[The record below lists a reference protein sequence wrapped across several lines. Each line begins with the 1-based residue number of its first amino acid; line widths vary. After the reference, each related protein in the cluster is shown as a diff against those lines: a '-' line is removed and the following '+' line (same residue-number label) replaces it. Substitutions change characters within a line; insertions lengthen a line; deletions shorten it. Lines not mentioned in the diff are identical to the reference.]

1 MQYIVIFNKFVRGS
15 YTIFMA
21 SKGNTFKNGNQAK
34 QNKDT
39 KVSNTST
46 VKKKDSIFKPFN
58 NIDFSDR
65 QRKVLK
71 IVGLFLILTSFLFT
85 VAFISYLFTW
95 KEDQSYIA
103 QTNGGWSTLFRTS
116 EEIHSNDNTE
126 LQPIQNKLGKLGALL
141 ANQFIFEWFGIASFL
156 FVLLFF
162 ITGYKFL
169 YKKSLLPVWKTILYS
184 LIGIVFISV
193 TLGFIQDYIENTPHI
208 LEGKFGYWTNQLLNA
223 QIGKYGV
230 AGVLIFAYLSALIL
244 IYNLDL
250 RFTFQ
255 SKSEGISD
263 ETESSSDE
271 VDETNTLR
279 TTTKN
284 EEEEDI
290 GNVVINVAN
299 TLRSR
304 GANGGTDVALPEDYI
319 EEEEDDLDEAE
330 SAVSIAFETKPKVI
344 PHTQGSIELSVN
356 KPLEIEKPVEE
367 KIEPSLSVEEV
378 KEEKVITAN
387 DLVAQFGE
395 YDPKL
400 DLSGYQYPTLDLL
413 KDYGS
418 GKITI
423 NPQELEANK
432 NRIVDTLRN
441 YSIEIEHIKAT
452 IGPTVTLYEIIPKPG
467 VRISKIKN
475 LEDDIALSLAALGIR
490 IIAPMPGKGT
500 IGIEVPNSSPE
511 MVSMKSILATEKFQ
525 KTEMDLPI
533 ALGKTI
539 SNEVY
544 IADLAKMPHLLVA
557 GATGQGKS
565 VGINAILTSLLY
577 KKHPAELKFVLVD
590 PKKVELSLFKK
601 VERHFLAKL
610 PNEEEAIITDTKK
623 VINTLNSLCIEMDQ
637 RYDLLKNAQVR
648 NLKEYNSKFVN
659 RRLNPEEGH
668 RFLPFIVLIVD
679 EFADLMMT
687 AGKEVETPIARLAQ
701 LARAVGIHLVIAT
714 QRPSVN
720 IITGTIKANFPARL
734 AFRVLSKVDSRTILD
749 AGGADQLIGR
759 GDMLLS
765 TGSDLTRIQC
775 AFVDTPE
782 VEGIS
787 DFIGSQRGYPS
798 AFMLP
803 EYVDESGEG
812 SGSTD
817 FDLDN
822 RDAMFEEAARLIV
835 MHQQGST
842 SLIQRKLKLGYN
854 RAGRIIDQLEAA
866 GIVGPFEG
874 SKAREV
880 LYPDEYSLEQYLE
893 TLRKDN

>member
-1 MQYIVIFNKFVRGS
+1 MSN
-15 YTIFMA
+15 
-21 SKGNTFKNGNQAK
+21 KGNTFRNSGNASSVK
-34 QNKDT
+34 RAPRVKGN
-39 KVSNTST
+39 VSYS
-46 VKKKDSIFKPFN
+46 KKKRFN
-58 NIDFSDR
+58 SFENINFSEG
-65 QRKVLK
+65 QRKALK
-71 IVGLFLILTSFLFT
+71 ILGIFLLF
-85 VAFISYLFTW
+85 VAFIMAVSFVSYLFTW
-95 KEDQSYIA
+95 KQDQSYITE
-103 QTNGGWSTLFRTS
+103 TNGGWSTLFRS
-116 EEIHSNDNTE
+116 VDEIADEAVE
-126 LQPIQNKLGKLGALL
+126 LPVVENKLGKLGALL
-141 ANQFIFEWFGIASFL
+141 ANQFIYEWFGVASFL
-156 FVLLFF
+156 FTFILF
-162 ITGYKFL
+162 IVGYKFL
-169 YKKSLLPVWKTILYS
+169 YRKSLLPVWKTIIYS
-184 LIGIVFISV
+184 STAIIYLSV
-193 TLGFIQDYIENTPHI
+193 TLGFFQDFLTDSPHI
-208 LEGKFGYWTNQLLNA
+208 LEGKFGYWTNQLLKV
-223 QIGKYGV
+223 QIGSTGI
-230 AGVLIFAYLSALIL
+230 AALLAFAYLAILIL

-250 RFTFQ
+250 KWTWS
-255 SKSEGISD
+255 SKK
-263 ETESSSDE
+263 
-271 VDETNTLR
+271 VDEDV
-279 TTTKN
+279 
-284 EEEEDI
+284 EDEEEDNFETFTNKLNSTSNI
-290 GNVVINVAN
+290 SRN
-299 TLRSR
+299 TPHHQVEVEK
-304 GANGGTDVALPEDYI
+304 GED
-319 EEEEDDLDEAE
+319 EEDEENALQEDLSPYTPTTVNVQTE
-330 SAVSIAFETKPKVI
+330 SKKDNEHEITFTVDTPEIIDRPVDSKQEPVTNGPV
-344 PHTQGSIELSVN
+344 LSV
-356 KPLEIEKPVEE
+356 EKVVEE
-367 KIEPSLSVEEV
+367 KA
-378 KEEKVITAN
+378 ITAN
-387 DLVAQFGE
+387 DLVAEFGE

-413 KDYGS
+413 KEYGS

-423 NPQELEANK
+423 NQQELEANK
-432 NRIVDTLRN
+432 NRIVETLRN

-511 MVSMKSILATEKFQ
+511 MVSMRSVLATEKFQ
-525 KTEMDLPI
+525 KTDMDLPI

-577 KKHPAELKFVLVD
+577 KKHPAELKFVMVD
-590 PKKVELSLFKK
+590 PKKVELSLFKTI
-601 VERHFLAKL
+601 ERHFLAKL
-610 PNEEEAIITDTKK
+610 PNEDEAIITDTKK

-637 RYDLLKNAQVR
+637 RYDLLKNAAVR
-648 NLKEYNSKFVN
+648 NLKEYNVKFVN

-668 RFLPFIVLIVD
+668 RFLPYIVLVVD

-759 GDMLLS
+759 GDMLLA

-782 VEGIS
+782 VEQIS
-787 DFIGSQRGYPS
+787 EFIGSQRGYPS

-803 EYVDESGEG
+803 EYVDENGEG
-812 SGSTD
+812 SGGME
-817 FDLDN
+817 FDSSD
-822 RDAMFEEAARLIV
+822 RDQLFEEAARLIV

-893 TLRKDN
+893 TLRNNE